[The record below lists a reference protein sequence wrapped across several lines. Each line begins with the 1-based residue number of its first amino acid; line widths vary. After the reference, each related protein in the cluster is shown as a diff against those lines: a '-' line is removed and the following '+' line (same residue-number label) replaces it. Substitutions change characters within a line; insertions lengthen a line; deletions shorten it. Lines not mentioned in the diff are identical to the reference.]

1 MTIGARMP
9 LKTML
14 DAIVR
19 DKGRDDMPDQNLAK
33 DKDLPADFSSMVR
46 AASSKL
52 KLGKEN
58 AKPDKD
64 LTQSL
69 EIALPEEDKDVSD
82 APAQGI
88 FGQAILAFEQL
99 LHRQQQENSQQPQPV
114 TKARKS
120 AQTDTVAEPMQ
131 SVGTAQGNE
140 RPARITA
147 PDQKSEKTDLKAAR
161 DSQVVTLL
169 QDKQETGRLVPQAG
183 QDVASAAQAP
193 EAPKPK
199 ISTKAAPVEYAA
211 PVDAA
216 TSAPSPSVQAEAKL
230 TATASNNSLPVQTS
244 RLPITDVQI
253 LSDRSTPGARMLVI
267 QLQPIELGTVT
278 ARMRLAPEGMHI
290 QLMAE
295 NSAMAEHLAKDH
307 DMLSKAL
314 QRAGVAD
321 DASSVTISVIDRS
334 GASSSPQTG
343 QHNPQAQD
351 QQTGARASGQ
361 GQSGSQGMPGDR
373 SGNQSAFG
381 KMRSDEHMEKAT
393 DPDIE
398 RGLSR
403 GLVV

>member
-1 MTIGARMP
+1 MP

-19 DKGRDDMPDQNLAK
+19 DKGKDDMPDQKPAK
-33 DKDLPADFSSMVR
+33 DKDVPLDFSSMVR
-46 AASSKL
+46 AAGPKL
-52 KLGKEN
+52 KLDKEN

-64 LTQSL
+64 LTESRDTAQ
-69 EIALPEEDKDVSD
+69 PDEDKDVPD

-99 LHRQQQENSQQPQPV
+99 LDRQQRENGEQPKPI
-114 TKARKS
+114 TKARTS
-120 AQTDTVAEPMQ
+120 SEADRVAGRVEI
-131 SVGTAQGNE
+131 VEADQGNE
-140 RPARITA
+140 KQAQMSA
-147 PDQKSEKTDLKAAR
+147 PDKKSEKTDLKAAT
-161 DSQVVTLL
+161 DSQVAAAL
-169 QDKQETGRLVPQAG
+169 QDKQEPGKPVSHAR
-183 QDVASAAQAP
+183 QDIASATQAS

-199 ISTKAAPVEYAA
+199 VSTKAAPVEHAA

-216 TSAPSPSVQAEAKL
+216 TSAPSPSGQAEAKL
-230 TATASNNSLPVQTS
+230 SATASNNSTPVQTA

-253 LSDRSTPGARMLVI
+253 LSDRSTPGARTLVI

-278 ARMRLAPEGMHI
+278 ARMRLTPEGMHI

-295 NSAMAEHLAKDH
+295 NPAMAEHLAKDH

-334 GASSSPQTG
+334 SASSNTQTG
-343 QHNPQAQD
+343 QQNLSGQD
-351 QQTGARASGQ
+351 QQSGARASSQ
-361 GQSGSQGMPGDR
+361 GQSGFQGMPGDR
-373 SGNQSAFG
+373 SGNREPFG
-381 KMRSDEHMEKAT
+381 EMRSDEHIEKAAN
-393 DPDIE
+393 PGIE
-398 RGLSR
+398 HNPSR